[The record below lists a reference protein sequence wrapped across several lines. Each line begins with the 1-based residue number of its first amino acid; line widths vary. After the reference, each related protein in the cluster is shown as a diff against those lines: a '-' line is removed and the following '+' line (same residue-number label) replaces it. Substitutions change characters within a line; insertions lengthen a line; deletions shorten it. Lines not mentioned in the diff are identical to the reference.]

1 MAFGD
6 ADGTIHLMSQAESNV
21 PFNGFDGQPVPWA
34 DTPAPL
40 PPIQWSSS
48 TCDTTFCIQL
58 TLTSLKT
65 FKFNWTTLLRQRALV
80 GLAILS
86 KFQAHQSFHPAE
98 NSSRNTGIYEN
109 QRQPNVCC
117 LP

>member
-40 PPIQWSSS
+40 PPIEWSPS
-48 TCDTTFCIQL
+48 TYDTTFWHSSNSL
-58 TLTSLKT
+58 TTLKT
-65 FKFNWTTLLRQRALV
+65 FKLNWATLLRQRALV
-80 GLAILS
+80 GLATPPI
-86 KFQAHQSFHPAE
+86 FQAHQSLHTAE
-98 NSSRNTGIYEN
+98 NST
-109 QRQPNVCC
+109 
-117 LP
+117 

>member
-6 ADGTIHLMSQAESNV
+6 ADGTIHLMSQAESDV

-48 TCDTTFCIQL
+48 TCDTTFWHS
-58 TLTSLKT
+58 T
-65 FKFNWTTLLRQRALV
+65 
-80 GLAILS
+80 
-86 KFQAHQSFHPAE
+86 
-98 NSSRNTGIYEN
+98 NS
-109 QRQPNVCC
+109 NVFED
-117 LP
+117 L